1 VLKYNYTYIFVQ
13 YLKYQQI
20 CIGDWGHF
28 LVENKEYSCVDE
40 MKRYIS
46 QNRLERRIAA
56 IDRDYLAF
64 VSNRSFS
71 DYFKYTRFIK
81 LTEFVHQD
89 EVEQLKSFCESF
101 KGDEISGVFR
111 FRFKDG
117 TYRYNKLRIYTD
129 ISSTDNYKNIE
140 NGEYWFNI
148 ELVDIEALEE
158 SNSLLRAEA
167 ENLRTVLGIND
178 EYTFRYDKSTNIF
191 SVYRYETLQ
200 KVTVYKMDIEEWHK
214 YMIDNNMVSKD
225 DIVMFDWLID
235 DMKKYSAE
243 ISITINTN
251 LRTKN
256 DIYEKLRFEGRQ
268 VNNDNNHIIIGRILA
283 ADSNQKISTELI
295 EELHYDS
302 LTGVYNK
309 KAITDY
315 AKSVLKEEKKNRVT
329 LVILDIDHFKE
340 VNDTYGHLF
349 GDKILTRV
357 GNRLRSL
364 VGDDGVVGRIGGDE
378 FMIVFNG
385 INDDTMLRGRLR
397 SIRTQIKWEFANDFE
412 KTNITTSIGAA
423 IYPNNGTEYEDLF
436 KKADYCL
443 YVAKEKGRDRYV
455 FFRDDLHRKSYE
467 ESLCKKISNMQTG
480 SRQIKEIE
488 FMAQIMKKMCVSPK
502 EAISECIKH
511 IHDTYKLDSINF
523 YSGENLKKVYTYGKV
538 LENCD
543 DALYAKSNE
552 FKKMIGEEKY
562 IQMGFVASYYNSAPE
577 FCRIMRSRG
586 VFSTLQCIIGSAD
599 DVRAVITFDKCGESS
614 QWAEYEINCSVVF
627 ASFIELCLQM
637 KDIKDL
643 KDITNL

>member
-1 VLKYNYTYIFVQ
+1 MVDLFKTETVNSDILIDETMSIVTADENFEAISGNNALFVYT
-13 YLKYQQI
+13 
-20 CIGDWGHF
+20 
-28 LVENKEYSCVDE
+28 
-40 MKRYIS
+40 RYIHPDDVSRFTEALKDYAESGKFIVVRMLYQTGEYHWMLTRITDGGVSETRGHMYDINIMDAALITTQIDNLNS
-46 QNRLERRIAA
+46 QIERYSSYLGMCENVLFSYDILNDDFNVFMTSDGHQTLSFYRGTLNAWEEDKIK
-56 IDRDYLAF
+56 IDALGLNEVKELDGFCKALA
-64 VSNRSFS
+64 
-71 DYFKYTRFIK
+71 
-81 LTEFVHQD
+81 
-89 EVEQLKSFCESF
+89 
-101 KGDEISGVFR
+101 
-111 FRFKDG
+111 
-117 TYRYNKLRIYTD
+117 
-129 ISSTDNYKNIE
+129 
-140 NGEYWFNI
+140 NGEKLFKR
-148 ELVDIEALEE
+148 E
-158 SNSLLRAEA
+158 
-167 ENLRTVLGIND
+167 
-178 EYTFRYDKSTNIF
+178 
-191 SVYRYETLQ
+191 
-200 KVTVYKMDIEEWHK
+200 
-214 YMIDNNMVSKD
+214 
-225 DIVMFDWLID
+225 
-235 DMKKYSAE
+235 
-243 ISITINTN
+243 ITINILN
-251 LRTKN
+251 KP
-256 DIYEKLRFEGRQ
+256 GRLDRCLARGNTI
-268 VNNDNNHIIIGRILA
+268 VDAYGNSIVIGTIIILESS
-283 ADSNQKISTELI
+283 DNHVV
-295 EELHYDS
+295 EELNIISDMKDPGTD
-302 LTGVYNK
+302 LLNK
-309 KAITDY
+309 RAITDY
-315 AKSVLKEEKKNRVT
+315 VRKLIDSQPGHTVT
-329 LVILDIDHFKE
+329 IAIIDIDDFKTI
-340 VNDTYGHLF
+340 NDTYGHMF
-349 GDKILTRV
+349 GDEVLCKVADILRDAV
-357 GNRLRSL
+357 GSRGLC
-364 VGDDGVVGRIGGDE
+364 GRIGGDE

-562 IQMGFVASYYNSAPE
+562 IQIGFVASYYNSAPE

>member
-1 VLKYNYTYIFVQ
+1 MV
-13 YLKYQQI
+13 
-20 CIGDWGHF
+20 D
-28 LVENKEYSCVDE
+28 NKEYNDADVI
-40 MKRYIS
+40 KKYIS
-46 QNRLERRIAA
+46 QNRLEKRIAA
-56 IDRDYLAF
+56 INKEYLAF
-64 VSNRSFS
+64 VSNRAFS
-71 DYFKYTRFIK
+71 DYFEYTRFIK
-81 LTEFVHQD
+81 LTEFVHPD
-89 EVEQLKSFCESF
+89 EVERLRSLCETF
-101 KGDEISGVFR
+101 KGEEISGIFR
-111 FRFKDG
+111 FRFKNG
-117 TYRYNKLRIYTD
+117 TYRYNKLRMYTD

-140 NGEYWFNI
+140 NGEYWFNV
-148 ELVDIEALEE
+148 ELIDVEALEE
-158 SNSLLRAEA
+158 SNSILKAEA
-167 ENLRTVLGIND
+167 ENLRTVLGINE
-178 EYTFRYDKSTNIF
+178 EYTFRYDKKTNIF
-191 SVYRYETLQ
+191 SIYRYETLQ
-200 KVTVYKMDIEEWHK
+200 KVTVCKMDIDEWQK
-214 YMIDNNMVSKD
+214 YMIDNNTIDKE
-225 DIVMFDWLID
+225 DIVMFNWLID
-235 DMKKYSAE
+235 DMKKYSTE

-268 VNNDNNHIIIGRILA
+268 VNNGDNHIIIGRILA
-283 ADSNQKISTELI
+283 EDSNQKISTELI

-488 FMAQIMKKMCVSPK
+488 FMASVMKKMCVNPK
-502 EAISECIKH
+502 EAIADCIVH
-511 IHDTYKLDSINF
+511 MHDTYKLDSINF
-523 YSGENLKKVYTYGKV
+523 YGGDNLKKMYTYGKV

-543 DALYAKSNE
+543 DAMYAKSYE
-552 FKKMIGEEKY
+552 FKNMLKGEKY
-562 IQMGFVASYYNSAPE
+562 IQIGFVAAYYNSAPE
-577 FCRIMRSRG
+577 FCKIMRSRG
-586 VFSTLQCIIGSAD
+586 IFSTLQCIVGSID
-599 DVRAVITFDKCGESS
+599 NIKCVITFDKCGESS
-614 QWAEYEINCSVVF
+614 QWAEYEINCALVF
-627 ASFIELCLQM
+627 ASFLELCLQM
-637 KDIKDL
+637 KEFEQFQEKNN
-643 KDITNL
+643 K